1 MACTT
6 VVCGRVLTTNVLL
19 RVAAL
24 VSPKHISFNS
34 FEEISKNLNHNV
46 LIQALAIVDILLA
59 RFGGNDGYTLNLP
72 QNEKWL
78 VIIAS
83 GGYVIILGA
92 MVGSYLRGQQVPQ
105 FLVKLG
111 SNHLSYHP
119 YLQLWLAFF
128 LNVRLTSE
136 CYMIT
141 LMSTGAHLS
150 GVCLYLCG
158 SRPVSGWGRNC
169 HRFLFQLLLA
179 LLQRE
184 VSWVGPCCVSL
195 GHWSHHGRRLWLHDF
210 QL

>member
-34 FEEISKNLNHNV
+34 SEEISKNLNHNV

-59 RFGGNDGYTLNLP
+59 RFGGHNGYTLNLP

-111 SNHLSYHP
+111 SILPANFHTASLFTS
-119 YLQLWLAFF
+119 LAGIF
-128 LNVRLTSE
+128 
-136 CYMIT
+136 Y
-141 LMSTGAHLS
+141 
-150 GVCLYLCG
+150 
-158 SRPVSGWGRNC
+158 
-169 HRFLFQLLLA
+169 
-179 LLQRE
+179 
-184 VSWVGPCCVSL
+184 
-195 GHWSHHGRRLWLHDF
+195 
-210 QL
+210 

>member
-34 FEEISKNLNHNV
+34 LEEISKKLNHDV

-105 FLVKLG
+105 FLVSLA
-111 SNHLSYHP
+111 P
-119 YLQLWLAFF
+119 YLPIIF
-128 LNVRLTSE
+128 LTIPI
-136 CYMIT
+136 YKF
-141 LMSTGAHLS
+141 
-150 GVCLYLCG
+150 
-158 SRPVSGWGRNC
+158 GW
-169 HRFLFQLLLA
+169 HF
-179 LLQRE
+179 
-184 VSWVGPCCVSL
+184 P
-195 GHWSHHGRRLWLHDF
+195 
-210 QL
+210 

>member
-1 MACTT
+1 MSNWQDYRFRQEKDNQDQYRQKKTRNMACTT

-24 VSPKHISFNS
+24 VSPKNISFNS
-34 FEEISKNLNHNV
+34 FEEISKKLNQNV

-59 RFGGNDGYTLNLP
+59 RFGGHNGYTLNLP

-111 SNHLSYHP
+111 SILPANFHTASLFTS
-119 YLQLWLAFF
+119 LAGIF
-128 LNVRLTSE
+128 
-136 CYMIT
+136 Y
-141 LMSTGAHLS
+141 
-150 GVCLYLCG
+150 
-158 SRPVSGWGRNC
+158 
-169 HRFLFQLLLA
+169 
-179 LLQRE
+179 
-184 VSWVGPCCVSL
+184 
-195 GHWSHHGRRLWLHDF
+195 
-210 QL
+210 

>member
-24 VSPKHISFNS
+24 VSPKHFSFNS
-34 FEEISKNLNHNV
+34 FEEISKKLNHKV

-59 RFGGNDGYTLNLP
+59 RFGGHSGYTLNLP

-111 SNHLSYHP
+111 SIFTYILSCRIPIYKFGW
-119 YLQLWLAFF
+119 QNFF
-128 LNVRLTSE
+128 
-136 CYMIT
+136 Y
-141 LMSTGAHLS
+141 
-150 GVCLYLCG
+150 
-158 SRPVSGWGRNC
+158 
-169 HRFLFQLLLA
+169 
-179 LLQRE
+179 
-184 VSWVGPCCVSL
+184 
-195 GHWSHHGRRLWLHDF
+195 
-210 QL
+210 

>member
-24 VSPKHISFNS
+24 VSPKNSFNS
-34 FEEISKNLNHNV
+34 SEKISKKLNHNI

-111 SNHLSYHP
+111 SILPANFHTASLFTS
-119 YLQLWLAFF
+119 LAGIF
-128 LNVRLTSE
+128 
-136 CYMIT
+136 Y
-141 LMSTGAHLS
+141 
-150 GVCLYLCG
+150 
-158 SRPVSGWGRNC
+158 
-169 HRFLFQLLLA
+169 
-179 LLQRE
+179 
-184 VSWVGPCCVSL
+184 
-195 GHWSHHGRRLWLHDF
+195 
-210 QL
+210 